1 MGAPIITNGPN
12 DDLFYSP
19 NSDSRSSRVTSASAN
34 AGSVKQNSLTDL
46 LTNKS
51 TINNNARGNL
61 DIIKQGT
68 VGEGQYGLFKLYQ
81 YAMNQ
86 GIYGNSRNGSSA
98 MYSFQKDGAIY
109 GQNNIVDLFALD
121 KYNSDIYNTLPSEDV
136 NYLTNTIDS
145 SRSSSNPSAA
155 LFNVSGVHLDTL
167 RTDDQWLRTQ
177 AKYLKESSD
186 SLMKYVTK
194 DNGDGTYNLNI
205 PAGSDF
211 GKLSQA
217 NQGGFKYDWKDQV
230 DRGWHTSSN
239 DVTNQNLENVQLFK
253 DYNQAYKYAQQSG
266 FLYNAKKQALTQ
278 VAYGGIYSSEN
289 NIYEW
294 DPLRQIQDVSKSNMI
309 QELNYGADVDLYGRI
324 AKNEKYKRDAES
336 VSTMRSGVGIQG
348 SSAANGLR
356 VSSATLLGN
365 DDE

>member
-34 AGSVKQNSLTDL
+34 ASSIKQNSLTDL
-46 LTNKS
+46 LINKA
-51 TINNNARGNL
+51 TINNNTKGNL
-61 DIIKQGT
+61 DLVKQGT
-68 VGEGQYGLFKLYQ
+68 VGESQYGLFKLYQ

-86 GIYGNSRNGSSA
+86 GIYGDVGNGNSA

-121 KYNSDIYNTLPSEDV
+121 KYNRDIYNTMPSEDS
-136 NYLTNTIDS
+136 YYITNTSDS

-155 LFNVSGVHLDTL
+155 LFNVSGIHLDSL

-205 PAGSDF
+205 PAGTDF

-217 NQGGFKYDWKDQV
+217 NQSGWEYDWRDQV
-230 DRGWHTSSN
+230 DRGWHTTSN
-239 DVTNQNLENVQLFK
+239 DVTNQSLENVQLFK
-253 DYNQAYKYAQQSG
+253 DYNQAYTYAQNG
-266 FLYNAKKQALTQ
+266 AFLYNAKKQALSQ
-278 VAYGGIYSSEN
+278 IAYGGIYSSAN
-289 NIYEW
+289 NIYAW
-294 DPLRQIQDVSKSNMI
+294 DPLRRLQDISKSNMV
-309 QELNYGADVDLYGRI
+309 QELNYGSDVDLYGRI
-324 AKNEKYKRDAES
+324 AQNEKYKRDAES